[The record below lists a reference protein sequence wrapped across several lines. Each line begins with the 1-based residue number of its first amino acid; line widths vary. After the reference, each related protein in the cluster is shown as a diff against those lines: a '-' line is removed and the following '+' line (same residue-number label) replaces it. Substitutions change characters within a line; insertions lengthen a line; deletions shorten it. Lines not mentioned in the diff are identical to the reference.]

1 MGAFFIGGGS
11 IRILSIFRSRDKP
24 QDAVSA
30 APAFFFG
37 SSVAGKS
44 VTARTAI
51 QVSAVYACVRVIAET
66 VASLP
71 LSLYQE
77 TEEGSQ
83 KAFKHPLYRL
93 LHDEPNPEMTSFVLR
108 ETMLSHLL
116 LWGNAYCQ
124 VIRNGRGQVTALYPL
139 LPDRMTVDRD
149 EQGNLIYAYTS
160 ATGKVVTVPPTSI
173 LHIPGMGFDG
183 VMGYS
188 PVALERNAI
197 GLGMAAE
204 EYGSRFFSNG
214 ATPSGVLTHPNTV
227 KNPGALRQSWNA
239 AYGGSSNSGRVAI
252 LEEGMKFERIS
263 MPNNEAQFLET
274 RKFQVSEICR
284 IFRVP
289 PHLVGDLEHATFSNI
304 EHQSIS
310 FGMHTIRP
318 WLVRIEQS
326 MNRALLSESEKS
338 HYYVRFNMDGLL
350 RGAYKERMEGYAI
363 ARQNGWMSAND
374 IRELESMNPIPDSE
388 GGNAYLV
395 NGNMIPITS
404 AMAQAEEN
412 NSEQVLELGS
422 KRR

>member
-1 MGAFFIGGGS
+1 
-11 IRILSIFRSRDKP
+11 
-24 QDAVSA
+24 
-30 APAFFFG
+30 
-37 SSVAGKS
+37 
-44 VTARTAI
+44 
-51 QVSAVYACVRVIAET
+51 VIAET

-71 LSLYQE
+71 LNLYQE

-149 EQGNLIYAYTS
+149 EQGNLSYAYTS

-304 EHQSIS
+304 
-310 FGMHTIRP
+310 
-318 WLVRIEQS
+318 
-326 MNRALLSESEKS
+326 
-338 HYYVRFNMDGLL
+338 
-350 RGAYKERMEGYAI
+350 
-363 ARQNGWMSAND
+363 
-374 IRELESMNPIPDSE
+374 
-388 GGNAYLV
+388 
-395 NGNMIPITS
+395 
-404 AMAQAEEN
+404 
-412 NSEQVLELGS
+412 
-422 KRR
+422 

>member
-1 MGAFFIGGGS
+1 M
-11 IRILSIFRSRDKP
+11 SIFRSRDKP
-24 QDAVSA
+24 QNAVSA

-71 LSLYQE
+71 LNLYQE

-149 EQGNLIYAYTS
+149 EQGNLSYAYTN

-374 IRELESMNPIPDSE
+374 IRELESMNPIPDAE